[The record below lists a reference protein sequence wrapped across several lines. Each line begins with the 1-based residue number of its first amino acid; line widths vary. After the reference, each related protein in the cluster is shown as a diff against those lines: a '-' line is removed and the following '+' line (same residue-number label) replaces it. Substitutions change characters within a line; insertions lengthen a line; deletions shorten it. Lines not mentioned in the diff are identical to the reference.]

1 MHITEWYRVQL
12 GVKISI
18 QVLIQDRK
26 LINQIYMYSVC
37 NSVQNNLLLTD
48 SMLATNFE
56 T

>member
-26 LINQIYMYSVC
+26 LINQMY
-37 NSVQNNLLLTD
+37 VQRFQFCTNNLLLTD